1 MKTILTILLILFL
14 LRLLLKP
21 FIKFTVIS
29 TVNKMTDE
37 MRREQE
43 RQFKSKPEGTISIDH
58 TKDRTK
64 KGSSGNDGEYI
75 DFEEVK

>member
-1 MKTILTILLILFL
+1 
-14 LRLLLKP
+14 
-21 FIKFTVIS
+21 
-29 TVNKMTDE
+29 